1 MRPFYFFKVDPV
13 KQPNQRITNYGND
26 SCNEDADED
35 LRKIPGQ
42 ETNHA
47 NDKDDEK
54 KLVFLV
60 QSAHASM
67 VTNKYRR
74 GSFRISFQVF
84 IPIIQRY

>member
-1 MRPFYFFKVDPV
+1 MWKFYFFKVDPV
-13 KQPNQRITNYGND
+13 KQPNQRVTNYGND

-54 KLVFLV
+54 KLVFLIH
-60 QSAHASM
+60 SAHAS
-67 VTNKYRR
+67 VVVSSDRS
-74 GSFRISFQVF
+74 G
-84 IPIIQRY
+84 